1 MCPCCGGRE
10 RGRAQRRLIG
20 GPRAKTEEK
29 SVGYNCC
36 RRSQMCPGKLAYIH
50 SSAAGGRTES
60 GEGARGAP
68 ALHHLPFLSQASRP
82 AIFISSDL
90 SRSPCEPTARCFFF
104 VFLQGYFCEPVSL
117 IIIVEF
123 EPWAPPA
130 GGRLRAAPAAQWA
143 QLSSAVTE
151 APSARVSVS
160 PRSFSFVPPPSPL
173 FNHPVLFI
181 FTPSSPLFFPLF
193 FFNFALS
200 SNSFWSCRGCSCAR
214 LCLVVRRGSGPR

>member
-1 MCPCCGGRE
+1 MGDLG
-10 RGRAQRRLIG
+10 QRRRRNLSATTVAAAAKCALGNWPTYTAVLREGEQKVGRGPGGHQPSTIFRSSRRRRVPRYSFHLI
-20 GPRAKTEEK
+20 
-29 SVGYNCC
+29 SVGVPLN
-36 RRSQMCPGKLAYIH
+36 
-50 SSAAGGRTES
+50 
-60 GEGARGAP
+60 AP
-68 ALHHLPFLSQASRP
+68 
-82 AIFISSDL
+82 
-90 SRSPCEPTARCFFF
+90 RCVQEHRAVLFFF
-104 VFLQGYFCEPVSL
+104 SFFFLQGYFCEPVSL

-130 GGRLRAAPAAQWA
+130 GGRLCAAPAAQWA

-193 FFNFALS
+193 LFLISLS
-200 SNSFWSCRGCSCAR
+200 HQTVSGLVAGAAARCSV
-214 LCLVVRRGSGPR
+214 L